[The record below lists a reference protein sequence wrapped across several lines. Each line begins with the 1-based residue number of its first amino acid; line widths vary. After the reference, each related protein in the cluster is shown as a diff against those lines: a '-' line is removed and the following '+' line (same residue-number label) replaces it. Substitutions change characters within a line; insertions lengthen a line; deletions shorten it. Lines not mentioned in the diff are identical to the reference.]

1 MIKIQPFVCVAVQ
14 ADLGSLRL
22 VPHVEGS
29 HVHHLR
35 SVHPRTHTKKVEG
48 GVGAVK
54 CH

>member
-1 MIKIQPFVCVAVQ
+1 MHVCVAVQ

-35 SVHPRTHTKKVEG
+35 LVHPRSSYTNVILTAERFESR
-48 GVGAVK
+48 
-54 CH
+54 